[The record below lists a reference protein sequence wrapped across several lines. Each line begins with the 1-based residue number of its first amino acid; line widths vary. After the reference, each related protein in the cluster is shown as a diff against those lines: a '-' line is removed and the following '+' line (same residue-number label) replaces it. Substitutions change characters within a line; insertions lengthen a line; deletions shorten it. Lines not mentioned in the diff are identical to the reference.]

1 MMYFKFILASQI
13 LNLASLLA
21 VGQTRSC
28 TFEPH
33 PKSVSNGVSD
43 SKGVKKENIDSHQD
57 AHLSPLKSSSDKV
70 ANLCADDNVHDQV
83 EATYS
88 QADVS
93 RINSLLREASQLK
106 EKPKS
111 WMLWFGKKFIGVP
124 YVGGTLDRAE
134 EEKLVINT
142 SELDCTT
149 FVEIVTALTRCMSGN
164 GKRDFS
170 DFCRQ
175 LQHVRY
181 INGEIAYEKRQHYFT
196 VWISDNVEE
205 GIVTD
210 IQNNPPFTK
219 VQHVSVNWMTTRCMS
234 GNGKRD
240 FSDFCRQLQHVRYI
254 NGEIAYEKRQ
264 HYFTVW
270 ISDNVEEGIVTDI
283 QNNPPFTKVQHV
295 SVNWMTTHQQSY
307 KMLKNNTKRLQGIK
321 ALEEQISGKSYRY
334 IPKEQI
340 VDSRLFRN
348 TIHDGDILV
357 MITNKKGLDTT
368 HIGIASWHQD
378 GLHMLNASS
387 IHKKVI
393 DEPMLL
399 RTYMMKHPSQ
409 IGIRVCRVVD
419 GAK

>member
-13 LNLASLLA
+13 LNLATLLT

-28 TFEPH
+28 KFEPH

-43 SKGVKKENIDSHQD
+43 SH
-57 AHLSPLKSSSDKV
+57 DKV
-70 ANLCADDNVHDQV
+70 VSHRIDDTAHYQV
-83 EATYS
+83 DATYS
-88 QADVS
+88 QSDIS

-164 GKRDFS
+164 GKRAFS

-196 VWISDNVEE
+196 VWISDN
-205 GIVTD
+205 
-210 IQNNPPFTK
+210 
-219 VQHVSVNWMTTRCMS
+219 
-234 GNGKRD
+234 
-240 FSDFCRQLQHVRYI
+240 
-254 NGEIAYEKRQ
+254 A
-264 HYFTVW
+264 
-270 ISDNVEEGIVTDI
+270 EEGIVTDI

-307 KMLKNNTKRLQGIK
+307 KMLKNNAKRLQGIK

-348 TIHDGDILV
+348 TIHNGDILV

>member
-13 LNLASLLA
+13 LNLATLLT

-43 SKGVKKENIDSHQD
+43 SH
-57 AHLSPLKSSSDKV
+57 DKV
-70 ANLCADDNVHDQV
+70 VSHRIDDTAHYQV
-83 EATYS
+83 DATYS
-88 QADVS
+88 QSDIS

-181 INGEIAYEKRQHYFT
+181 INGELAYEKRQHYFT
-196 VWISDNVEE
+196 VWISDN
-205 GIVTD
+205 
-210 IQNNPPFTK
+210 
-219 VQHVSVNWMTTRCMS
+219 
-234 GNGKRD
+234 
-240 FSDFCRQLQHVRYI
+240 
-254 NGEIAYEKRQ
+254 A
-264 HYFTVW
+264 
-270 ISDNVEEGIVTDI
+270 EEGIVTDI

-307 KMLKNNTKRLQGIK
+307 KMLKNNAKRLQGIK

-348 TIHDGDILV
+348 TIHNGDILV

>member
-13 LNLASLLA
+13 LNLATLLT

-43 SKGVKKENIDSHQD
+43 SH
-57 AHLSPLKSSSDKV
+57 DKV
-70 ANLCADDNVHDQV
+70 VSHRIDDTAHYQV
-83 EATYS
+83 DATYS
-88 QADVS
+88 QSDIS

-196 VWISDNVEE
+196 VWISDN
-205 GIVTD
+205 
-210 IQNNPPFTK
+210 
-219 VQHVSVNWMTTRCMS
+219 
-234 GNGKRD
+234 
-240 FSDFCRQLQHVRYI
+240 
-254 NGEIAYEKRQ
+254 A
-264 HYFTVW
+264 
-270 ISDNVEEGIVTDI
+270 EEGIVTDI

-307 KMLKNNTKRLQGIK
+307 KMLKNNAKRLQGIK

-334 IPKEQI
+334 IPKEKI

-348 TIHDGDILV
+348 TIHNGDILV

>member
-1 MMYFKFILASQI
+1 MIYFKFILASQI
-13 LNLASLLA
+13 LNLATLLT

-43 SKGVKKENIDSHQD
+43 SH
-57 AHLSPLKSSSDKV
+57 DKV
-70 ANLCADDNVHDQV
+70 VSHRIDDTAHYQV
-83 EATYS
+83 DATYS
-88 QADVS
+88 QSDIS

-196 VWISDNVEE
+196 VWISDN
-205 GIVTD
+205 
-210 IQNNPPFTK
+210 
-219 VQHVSVNWMTTRCMS
+219 
-234 GNGKRD
+234 
-240 FSDFCRQLQHVRYI
+240 
-254 NGEIAYEKRQ
+254 A
-264 HYFTVW
+264 
-270 ISDNVEEGIVTDI
+270 EEGIVTDI

-307 KMLKNNTKRLQGIK
+307 KMLKNNAKRLQGIK

-334 IPKEQI
+334 IPKEKI

-348 TIHDGDILV
+348 TIHNGDILV

>member
-13 LNLASLLA
+13 LNLATLLT

-43 SKGVKKENIDSHQD
+43 SH
-57 AHLSPLKSSSDKV
+57 DKV
-70 ANLCADDNVHDQV
+70 VSHRIDDTAHYQV
-83 EATYS
+83 DATYS
-88 QADVS
+88 QSVIS

-196 VWISDNVEE
+196 VWISDN
-205 GIVTD
+205 
-210 IQNNPPFTK
+210 
-219 VQHVSVNWMTTRCMS
+219 
-234 GNGKRD
+234 
-240 FSDFCRQLQHVRYI
+240 
-254 NGEIAYEKRQ
+254 A
-264 HYFTVW
+264 
-270 ISDNVEEGIVTDI
+270 EEGIVTDI

-307 KMLKNNTKRLQGIK
+307 KMLKNNAKRLQGIK

-348 TIHDGDILV
+348 TIHNGDILV

>member
-13 LNLASLLA
+13 LNLATLLT

-43 SKGVKKENIDSHQD
+43 SH
-57 AHLSPLKSSSDKV
+57 DKV
-70 ANLCADDNVHDQV
+70 VSHRIDDTAHYQV
-83 EATYS
+83 DATYS
-88 QADVS
+88 QSDIS

-196 VWISDNVEE
+196 VWISDNAEE

-210 IQNNPPFTK
+210 IQKNPPFTK
-219 VQHVSVNWMTTRCMS
+219 VQHVSVSWMT
-234 GNGKRD
+234 
-240 FSDFCRQLQHVRYI
+240 I
-254 NGEIAYEKRQ
+254 
-264 HYFTVW
+264 
-270 ISDNVEEGIVTDI
+270 
-283 QNNPPFTKVQHV
+283 
-295 SVNWMTTHQQSY
+295 HQQSY
-307 KMLKNNTKRLQGIK
+307 KMLKNNAKRLQGIK

-348 TIHDGDILV
+348 TIHNGDILV

>member
-1 MMYFKFILASQI
+1 MYFKFILASQI
-13 LNLASLLA
+13 LNLATLLA

-43 SKGVKKENIDSHQD
+43 SH
-57 AHLSPLKSSSDKV
+57 DKV
-70 ANLCADDNVHDQV
+70 VSHRTDDTAHYQV
-83 EATYS
+83 DATYS
-88 QADVS
+88 QSDIS

-164 GKRDFS
+164 GKKDFS

-196 VWISDNVEE
+196 VWISDN
-205 GIVTD
+205 
-210 IQNNPPFTK
+210 
-219 VQHVSVNWMTTRCMS
+219 
-234 GNGKRD
+234 
-240 FSDFCRQLQHVRYI
+240 
-254 NGEIAYEKRQ
+254 A
-264 HYFTVW
+264 
-270 ISDNVEEGIVTDI
+270 EEGIVTDI

-348 TIHDGDILV
+348 TIHNGDILV

>member
-13 LNLASLLA
+13 LNLATLLT

-43 SKGVKKENIDSHQD
+43 SH
-57 AHLSPLKSSSDKV
+57 DKV
-70 ANLCADDNVHDQV
+70 VSHRTDDTAHYQV
-83 EATYS
+83 DATYS
-88 QADVS
+88 QSDIS

-164 GKRDFS
+164 GKKDFS

-196 VWISDNVEE
+196 VWISDN
-205 GIVTD
+205 
-210 IQNNPPFTK
+210 
-219 VQHVSVNWMTTRCMS
+219 
-234 GNGKRD
+234 
-240 FSDFCRQLQHVRYI
+240 
-254 NGEIAYEKRQ
+254 A
-264 HYFTVW
+264 
-270 ISDNVEEGIVTDI
+270 EEGIVTDI

-307 KMLKNNTKRLQGIK
+307 KMLKNNAKRLQGIK

-348 TIHDGDILV
+348 TIHNGDILV

>member
-13 LNLASLLA
+13 LNLATLLT

-43 SKGVKKENIDSHQD
+43 SH
-57 AHLSPLKSSSDKV
+57 DKV
-70 ANLCADDNVHDQV
+70 VSHRIDDTAHYQV
-83 EATYS
+83 DATYS
-88 QADVS
+88 QSDIS

-175 LQHVRY
+175 LQNVRY

-196 VWISDNVEE
+196 VWISDN
-205 GIVTD
+205 
-210 IQNNPPFTK
+210 
-219 VQHVSVNWMTTRCMS
+219 
-234 GNGKRD
+234 
-240 FSDFCRQLQHVRYI
+240 
-254 NGEIAYEKRQ
+254 A
-264 HYFTVW
+264 
-270 ISDNVEEGIVTDI
+270 EEGIVTDI

-307 KMLKNNTKRLQGIK
+307 KMLKNNAKRLQGIK

-348 TIHDGDILV
+348 TIHNGDILV

-368 HIGIASWHQD
+368 HIGIASWQQD

>member
-13 LNLASLLA
+13 LNLATLLT

-43 SKGVKKENIDSHQD
+43 SH
-57 AHLSPLKSSSDKV
+57 DKV
-70 ANLCADDNVHDQV
+70 VSHRIDDTAHYQV
-83 EATYS
+83 DATYS
-88 QADVS
+88 QSDIS

-196 VWISDNVEE
+196 VWISDN
-205 GIVTD
+205 
-210 IQNNPPFTK
+210 
-219 VQHVSVNWMTTRCMS
+219 
-234 GNGKRD
+234 
-240 FSDFCRQLQHVRYI
+240 
-254 NGEIAYEKRQ
+254 A
-264 HYFTVW
+264 
-270 ISDNVEEGIVTDI
+270 EEGIVTDI

-307 KMLKNNTKRLQGIK
+307 KMLKNNAKRLQGIK

-340 VDSRLFRN
+340 MDSRLFRN
-348 TIHDGDILV
+348 TIHNGDILV
-357 MITNKKGLDTT
+357 MITNKNGLDTT

>member
-13 LNLASLLA
+13 LNLATLLT

-43 SKGVKKENIDSHQD
+43 SH
-57 AHLSPLKSSSDKV
+57 DKV
-70 ANLCADDNVHDQV
+70 VSHRIDDTAHYQV
-83 EATYS
+83 DATYS
-88 QADVS
+88 QSDIS

-196 VWISDNVEE
+196 VWISDN
-205 GIVTD
+205 
-210 IQNNPPFTK
+210 
-219 VQHVSVNWMTTRCMS
+219 
-234 GNGKRD
+234 
-240 FSDFCRQLQHVRYI
+240 
-254 NGEIAYEKRQ
+254 A
-264 HYFTVW
+264 
-270 ISDNVEEGIVTDI
+270 EEGIVTDI

-307 KMLKNNTKRLQGIK
+307 KMLKNNAKRLQGIK

-348 TIHDGDILV
+348 TIHNGDILV
-357 MITNKKGLDTT
+357 MITNKKRLDTT

>member
-13 LNLASLLA
+13 LNLATLLT

-43 SKGVKKENIDSHQD
+43 SH
-57 AHLSPLKSSSDKV
+57 DKV
-70 ANLCADDNVHDQV
+70 VSHRIDDTAHYQV
-83 EATYS
+83 DATYS
-88 QADVS
+88 QSDIS

-196 VWISDNVEE
+196 VWISDN
-205 GIVTD
+205 
-210 IQNNPPFTK
+210 
-219 VQHVSVNWMTTRCMS
+219 
-234 GNGKRD
+234 
-240 FSDFCRQLQHVRYI
+240 
-254 NGEIAYEKRQ
+254 A
-264 HYFTVW
+264 
-270 ISDNVEEGIVTDI
+270 EEGIVTDI

-307 KMLKNNTKRLQGIK
+307 KMLKNNAKRLQGIK
-321 ALEEQISGKSYRY
+321 ALEEQICGKSYRY

-348 TIHDGDILV
+348 TIHNGDILV

>member
-13 LNLASLLA
+13 LNLATLLT

-43 SKGVKKENIDSHQD
+43 SH
-57 AHLSPLKSSSDKV
+57 DKV
-70 ANLCADDNVHDQV
+70 VSHRIDDTAHYQV
-83 EATYS
+83 DATYS
-88 QADVS
+88 QSDIS

-196 VWISDNVEE
+196 VWISDN
-205 GIVTD
+205 
-210 IQNNPPFTK
+210 
-219 VQHVSVNWMTTRCMS
+219 
-234 GNGKRD
+234 
-240 FSDFCRQLQHVRYI
+240 
-254 NGEIAYEKRQ
+254 A
-264 HYFTVW
+264 
-270 ISDNVEEGIVTDI
+270 EEGIVTDI

-307 KMLKNNTKRLQGIK
+307 KMLKNNAKRLQGIK

-348 TIHDGDILV
+348 TIHNGDILV

-399 RTYMMKHPSQ
+399 RTYMMKHPRQ

>member
-1 MMYFKFILASQI
+1 
-13 LNLASLLA
+13 
-21 VGQTRSC
+21 
-28 TFEPH
+28 
-33 PKSVSNGVSD
+33 
-43 SKGVKKENIDSHQD
+43 
-57 AHLSPLKSSSDKV
+57 
-70 ANLCADDNVHDQV
+70 
-83 EATYS
+83 
-88 QADVS
+88 
-93 RINSLLREASQLK
+93 
-106 EKPKS
+106 
-111 WMLWFGKKFIGVP
+111 MLWFGKKFIGVP

-170 DFCRQ
+170 NFCRQ

-181 INGEIAYEKRQHYFT
+181 
-196 VWISDNVEE
+196 V
-205 GIVTD
+205 
-210 IQNNPPFTK
+210 
-219 VQHVSVNWMTTRCMS
+219 
-234 GNGKRD
+234 
-240 FSDFCRQLQHVRYI
+240 

-307 KMLKNNTKRLQGIK
+307 KMLKNNAKRLQGIK

>member
-1 MMYFKFILASQI
+1 MYFKFILASQI
-13 LNLASLLA
+13 LNLATLLA

-43 SKGVKKENIDSHQD
+43 SH
-57 AHLSPLKSSSDKV
+57 DKV
-70 ANLCADDNVHDQV
+70 VSHCTDDTAHYQV
-83 EATYS
+83 DATYS
-88 QADVS
+88 QSDIS

-164 GKRDFS
+164 GKKDFS

-196 VWISDNVEE
+196 VWISDN
-205 GIVTD
+205 
-210 IQNNPPFTK
+210 
-219 VQHVSVNWMTTRCMS
+219 
-234 GNGKRD
+234 
-240 FSDFCRQLQHVRYI
+240 
-254 NGEIAYEKRQ
+254 A
-264 HYFTVW
+264 
-270 ISDNVEEGIVTDI
+270 EEGIVTDI

-307 KMLKNNTKRLQGIK
+307 KMLKNNAKRLKGIK

-348 TIHDGDILV
+348 TIHNGDILV

-399 RTYMMKHPSQ
+399 RTYMMTHPSQ

>member
-13 LNLASLLA
+13 LNLATLLT

-43 SKGVKKENIDSHQD
+43 SH
-57 AHLSPLKSSSDKV
+57 DKV
-70 ANLCADDNVHDQV
+70 VSHRIDDTAHYQV
-83 EATYS
+83 DATYS
-88 QADVS
+88 QSDIS

-196 VWISDNVEE
+196 VWISDN
-205 GIVTD
+205 
-210 IQNNPPFTK
+210 
-219 VQHVSVNWMTTRCMS
+219 
-234 GNGKRD
+234 
-240 FSDFCRQLQHVRYI
+240 
-254 NGEIAYEKRQ
+254 A
-264 HYFTVW
+264 
-270 ISDNVEEGIVTDI
+270 EEGIVTDI

-307 KMLKNNTKRLQGIK
+307 KMLKNNAKRLQGIK
-321 ALEEQISGKSYRY
+321 ALE
-334 IPKEQI
+334 EQI

-348 TIHDGDILV
+348 TIHNGDILV

>member
-13 LNLASLLA
+13 LNLATLLT

-43 SKGVKKENIDSHQD
+43 SH
-57 AHLSPLKSSSDKV
+57 DKV
-70 ANLCADDNVHDQV
+70 VSHRIDDTAHYQV
-83 EATYS
+83 DATYS
-88 QADVS
+88 QSDIS

-149 FVEIVTALTRCMSGN
+149 FVEIVTALTRSMSGN

-196 VWISDNVEE
+196 VWISDN
-205 GIVTD
+205 
-210 IQNNPPFTK
+210 
-219 VQHVSVNWMTTRCMS
+219 
-234 GNGKRD
+234 
-240 FSDFCRQLQHVRYI
+240 
-254 NGEIAYEKRQ
+254 A
-264 HYFTVW
+264 
-270 ISDNVEEGIVTDI
+270 EEGIVTDI

-307 KMLKNNTKRLQGIK
+307 KMLKNNAKRLQGIK

-348 TIHDGDILV
+348 TIHNGDILV

>member
-43 SKGVKKENIDSHQD
+43 SH
-57 AHLSPLKSSSDKV
+57 DKV
-70 ANLCADDNVHDQV
+70 VSHRTDDTAHYQV
-83 EATYS
+83 DATYS
-88 QADVS
+88 QSDIS

-164 GKRDFS
+164 GKKDFS

-196 VWISDNVEE
+196 VWISDN
-205 GIVTD
+205 
-210 IQNNPPFTK
+210 
-219 VQHVSVNWMTTRCMS
+219 
-234 GNGKRD
+234 
-240 FSDFCRQLQHVRYI
+240 
-254 NGEIAYEKRQ
+254 A
-264 HYFTVW
+264 
-270 ISDNVEEGIVTDI
+270 EEGIVTDI

-307 KMLKNNTKRLQGIK
+307 KMLKNNAKRLQGIK

-348 TIHDGDILV
+348 TIHNGDILV

>member
-70 ANLCADDNVHDQV
+70 ANLCADDNVHYQV

-88 QADVS
+88 QVDVS

-106 EKPKS
+106 DKPKS
-111 WMLWFGKKFIGVP
+111 WVLWFGKKFIGVP

-219 VQHVSVNWMTTRCMS
+219 VQHVSVNWMTT
-234 GNGKRD
+234 
-240 FSDFCRQLQHVRYI
+240 
-254 NGEIAYEKRQ
+254 
-264 HYFTVW
+264 
-270 ISDNVEEGIVTDI
+270 
-283 QNNPPFTKVQHV
+283 
-295 SVNWMTTHQQSY
+295 HQQSY
-307 KMLKNNTKRLQGIK
+307 KMLKNNAKRLQGIK

-393 DEPMLL
+393 DEQMLL

>member
-13 LNLASLLA
+13 LNLATLLT

-43 SKGVKKENIDSHQD
+43 SH
-57 AHLSPLKSSSDKV
+57 DKV
-70 ANLCADDNVHDQV
+70 VSHRIDDTAHYQV
-83 EATYS
+83 DATYS
-88 QADVS
+88 QSDIS

-181 INGEIAYEKRQHYFT
+181 INGEIAYEKRLHYFT
-196 VWISDNVEE
+196 VWISDN
-205 GIVTD
+205 
-210 IQNNPPFTK
+210 
-219 VQHVSVNWMTTRCMS
+219 
-234 GNGKRD
+234 
-240 FSDFCRQLQHVRYI
+240 
-254 NGEIAYEKRQ
+254 A
-264 HYFTVW
+264 
-270 ISDNVEEGIVTDI
+270 EEGIVTDI

-307 KMLKNNTKRLQGIK
+307 KMLKNNAKRLQGIK

-348 TIHDGDILV
+348 TIHNGDILV

>member
-13 LNLASLLA
+13 LNLATLLT

-43 SKGVKKENIDSHQD
+43 SH
-57 AHLSPLKSSSDKV
+57 DKV
-70 ANLCADDNVHDQV
+70 VSHRIDDTAHYQV
-83 EATYS
+83 DATYS
-88 QADVS
+88 QSDIS

-196 VWISDNVEE
+196 VWISDN
-205 GIVTD
+205 
-210 IQNNPPFTK
+210 
-219 VQHVSVNWMTTRCMS
+219 
-234 GNGKRD
+234 
-240 FSDFCRQLQHVRYI
+240 
-254 NGEIAYEKRQ
+254 A
-264 HYFTVW
+264 
-270 ISDNVEEGIVTDI
+270 EEGIVTDI

-307 KMLKNNTKRLQGIK
+307 KMLKNNAKRLQGIK

-348 TIHDGDILV
+348 TIHNGDILV
-357 MITNKKGLDTT
+357 MITNK
-368 HIGIASWHQD
+368 
-378 GLHMLNASS
+378 N
-387 IHKKVI
+387 
-393 DEPMLL
+393 
-399 RTYMMKHPSQ
+399 
-409 IGIRVCRVVD
+409 
-419 GAK
+419 

>member
-13 LNLASLLA
+13 LNLATLLT

-43 SKGVKKENIDSHQD
+43 SH
-57 AHLSPLKSSSDKV
+57 DKV
-70 ANLCADDNVHDQV
+70 VSHRTDDTAHYQV
-83 EATYS
+83 DATYS
-88 QADVS
+88 QSDIS

-164 GKRDFS
+164 GKKDFS

-196 VWISDNVEE
+196 VWISDN
-205 GIVTD
+205 
-210 IQNNPPFTK
+210 
-219 VQHVSVNWMTTRCMS
+219 
-234 GNGKRD
+234 
-240 FSDFCRQLQHVRYI
+240 
-254 NGEIAYEKRQ
+254 A
-264 HYFTVW
+264 
-270 ISDNVEEGIVTDI
+270 EEGIVTDI

-348 TIHDGDILV
+348 TIHNGDILV

>member
-13 LNLASLLA
+13 LNLATLLT

-43 SKGVKKENIDSHQD
+43 SH
-57 AHLSPLKSSSDKV
+57 DKV
-70 ANLCADDNVHDQV
+70 VSHRIDDTAHYQV
-83 EATYS
+83 DATYS
-88 QADVS
+88 QSDIS

-196 VWISDNVEE
+196 VWISDN
-205 GIVTD
+205 
-210 IQNNPPFTK
+210 
-219 VQHVSVNWMTTRCMS
+219 
-234 GNGKRD
+234 
-240 FSDFCRQLQHVRYI
+240 
-254 NGEIAYEKRQ
+254 A
-264 HYFTVW
+264 
-270 ISDNVEEGIVTDI
+270 EEGIVTDI

-307 KMLKNNTKRLQGIK
+307 KILKNNAKRLQGIK

-348 TIHDGDILV
+348 TIHNGDILV

>member
-13 LNLASLLA
+13 LNLATLLA

-43 SKGVKKENIDSHQD
+43 SH
-57 AHLSPLKSSSDKV
+57 DKV
-70 ANLCADDNVHDQV
+70 VSHRTDDTAHYQV
-83 EATYS
+83 NATYS
-88 QADVS
+88 QSDIS

-196 VWISDNVEE
+196 VWISDN
-205 GIVTD
+205 
-210 IQNNPPFTK
+210 
-219 VQHVSVNWMTTRCMS
+219 
-234 GNGKRD
+234 
-240 FSDFCRQLQHVRYI
+240 
-254 NGEIAYEKRQ
+254 A
-264 HYFTVW
+264 
-270 ISDNVEEGIVTDI
+270 EEGIVTDI

-307 KMLKNNTKRLQGIK
+307 KMLKNNAKRLQGIK

-348 TIHDGDILV
+348 TIHNGDILV

-409 IGIRVCRVVD
+409 TGIRVCRVVD

>member
-13 LNLASLLA
+13 LNLATLLT

-43 SKGVKKENIDSHQD
+43 SH
-57 AHLSPLKSSSDKV
+57 DKV
-70 ANLCADDNVHDQV
+70 VSHRIDDTAHYQV
-83 EATYS
+83 DATYS
-88 QADVS
+88 QSDIS

-196 VWISDNVEE
+196 VWISDN
-205 GIVTD
+205 
-210 IQNNPPFTK
+210 
-219 VQHVSVNWMTTRCMS
+219 
-234 GNGKRD
+234 
-240 FSDFCRQLQHVRYI
+240 
-254 NGEIAYEKRQ
+254 A
-264 HYFTVW
+264 
-270 ISDNVEEGIVTDI
+270 EEGIVTDI

-307 KMLKNNTKRLQGIK
+307 KMLKNNAKRLQGIK

-348 TIHDGDILV
+348 TIHNGDILV
-357 MITNKKGLDTT
+357 MITNNKGLDTT

-399 RTYMMKHPSQ
+399 RTYMMKYPSQ

>member
-13 LNLASLLA
+13 LNLATLLT

-33 PKSVSNGVSD
+33 LKSVSNGVSD
-43 SKGVKKENIDSHQD
+43 SH
-57 AHLSPLKSSSDKV
+57 DKV
-70 ANLCADDNVHDQV
+70 VSHRIDDTAHYQV
-83 EATYS
+83 DATYS
-88 QADVS
+88 QSDIS

-196 VWISDNVEE
+196 VWISDN
-205 GIVTD
+205 
-210 IQNNPPFTK
+210 
-219 VQHVSVNWMTTRCMS
+219 
-234 GNGKRD
+234 
-240 FSDFCRQLQHVRYI
+240 
-254 NGEIAYEKRQ
+254 A
-264 HYFTVW
+264 
-270 ISDNVEEGIVTDI
+270 EEGIVTDI

-307 KMLKNNTKRLQGIK
+307 KMLKNNAKRLQGIK

-348 TIHDGDILV
+348 TIHNGDILV

-387 IHKKVI
+387 IHRKVI

>member
-13 LNLASLLA
+13 LNLATLLT

-43 SKGVKKENIDSHQD
+43 SH
-57 AHLSPLKSSSDKV
+57 DKV
-70 ANLCADDNVHDQV
+70 VSHRIDDTAHYQV
-83 EATYS
+83 DATYS
-88 QADVS
+88 QSDIS

-134 EEKLVINT
+134 EEKLVIKT

-196 VWISDNVEE
+196 VWISDN
-205 GIVTD
+205 
-210 IQNNPPFTK
+210 
-219 VQHVSVNWMTTRCMS
+219 
-234 GNGKRD
+234 
-240 FSDFCRQLQHVRYI
+240 
-254 NGEIAYEKRQ
+254 A
-264 HYFTVW
+264 
-270 ISDNVEEGIVTDI
+270 EEGIVTDI

-307 KMLKNNTKRLQGIK
+307 KMLKNNAKRLQGIK

-348 TIHDGDILV
+348 TIHNGDILV

>member
-13 LNLASLLA
+13 LNLATLLT

-43 SKGVKKENIDSHQD
+43 SH
-57 AHLSPLKSSSDKV
+57 DKV
-70 ANLCADDNVHDQV
+70 VSHRIDDTAHYQV
-83 EATYS
+83 DATYS
-88 QADVS
+88 QSDIS

-196 VWISDNVEE
+196 VWISDN
-205 GIVTD
+205 
-210 IQNNPPFTK
+210 
-219 VQHVSVNWMTTRCMS
+219 
-234 GNGKRD
+234 
-240 FSDFCRQLQHVRYI
+240 
-254 NGEIAYEKRQ
+254 A
-264 HYFTVW
+264 
-270 ISDNVEEGIVTDI
+270 EEGIVTDI

-307 KMLKNNTKRLQGIK
+307 KMLKNNAKRLQGIK

-348 TIHDGDILV
+348 TIHNGDILV

-368 HIGIASWHQD
+368 HIGIASWHQR
-378 GLHMLNASS
+378 N
-387 IHKKVI
+387 
-393 DEPMLL
+393 
-399 RTYMMKHPSQ
+399 Q
-409 IGIRVCRVVD
+409 
-419 GAK
+419 

>member
-13 LNLASLLA
+13 LNLATLLT

-43 SKGVKKENIDSHQD
+43 SH
-57 AHLSPLKSSSDKV
+57 DKV
-70 ANLCADDNVHDQV
+70 VSHRIDDTAHYQV
-83 EATYS
+83 DATYS
-88 QADVS
+88 QSDIS

-196 VWISDNVEE
+196 VWISDN
-205 GIVTD
+205 
-210 IQNNPPFTK
+210 
-219 VQHVSVNWMTTRCMS
+219 
-234 GNGKRD
+234 
-240 FSDFCRQLQHVRYI
+240 
-254 NGEIAYEKRQ
+254 A
-264 HYFTVW
+264 
-270 ISDNVEEGIVTDI
+270 EEGIVTDI

-307 KMLKNNTKRLQGIK
+307 KMLKNNAKRLQGIK

-348 TIHDGDILV
+348 TIHNGDILV

-409 IGIRVCRVVD
+409 IGIRVCRIVD

>member
-13 LNLASLLA
+13 LNLATLLA

-43 SKGVKKENIDSHQD
+43 SH
-57 AHLSPLKSSSDKV
+57 DKV
-70 ANLCADDNVHDQV
+70 VSHRTDDTAHYQV
-83 EATYS
+83 DATYS
-88 QADVS
+88 QSDIS

-196 VWISDNVEE
+196 VWISDN
-205 GIVTD
+205 
-210 IQNNPPFTK
+210 
-219 VQHVSVNWMTTRCMS
+219 
-234 GNGKRD
+234 
-240 FSDFCRQLQHVRYI
+240 
-254 NGEIAYEKRQ
+254 A
-264 HYFTVW
+264 
-270 ISDNVEEGIVTDI
+270 EEGIVTDI

-307 KMLKNNTKRLQGIK
+307 KMLKNNTKRLKGIK

-348 TIHDGDILV
+348 TIHNGDILV

>member
-13 LNLASLLA
+13 LNLATLLT

-43 SKGVKKENIDSHQD
+43 SH
-57 AHLSPLKSSSDKV
+57 DKV
-70 ANLCADDNVHDQV
+70 VSHRIDDTAHYQV
-83 EATYS
+83 DATYS
-88 QADVS
+88 QSDIS

-196 VWISDNVEE
+196 VWISDN
-205 GIVTD
+205 
-210 IQNNPPFTK
+210 
-219 VQHVSVNWMTTRCMS
+219 
-234 GNGKRD
+234 
-240 FSDFCRQLQHVRYI
+240 
-254 NGEIAYEKRQ
+254 A
-264 HYFTVW
+264 
-270 ISDNVEEGIVTDI
+270 EEGIVTDI

-307 KMLKNNTKRLQGIK
+307 KMLKNNAKRLQGIK

-348 TIHDGDILV
+348 TIHNGDILV

-378 GLHMLNASS
+378 GLHILNASS

>member
-13 LNLASLLA
+13 LNLATLLA

-43 SKGVKKENIDSHQD
+43 SH
-57 AHLSPLKSSSDKV
+57 DKV
-70 ANLCADDNVHDQV
+70 VSHRTDDTAHYQV
-83 EATYS
+83 DATYS
-88 QADVS
+88 QSDIS

-164 GKRDFS
+164 GKKDFS

-175 LQHVRY
+175 LRHVRY

-196 VWISDNVEE
+196 VWISDN
-205 GIVTD
+205 
-210 IQNNPPFTK
+210 
-219 VQHVSVNWMTTRCMS
+219 
-234 GNGKRD
+234 
-240 FSDFCRQLQHVRYI
+240 
-254 NGEIAYEKRQ
+254 A
-264 HYFTVW
+264 
-270 ISDNVEEGIVTDI
+270 EEGIVTDI

-348 TIHDGDILV
+348 TIHNGDILV

>member
-13 LNLASLLA
+13 LNLATLLT

-43 SKGVKKENIDSHQD
+43 SH
-57 AHLSPLKSSSDKV
+57 DKV
-70 ANLCADDNVHDQV
+70 VSHRIDDTAHYQV
-83 EATYS
+83 DATYS
-88 QADVS
+88 QSDIS

-124 YVGGTLDRAE
+124 YVGETLDRAE

-196 VWISDNVEE
+196 VWISDN
-205 GIVTD
+205 
-210 IQNNPPFTK
+210 
-219 VQHVSVNWMTTRCMS
+219 
-234 GNGKRD
+234 
-240 FSDFCRQLQHVRYI
+240 
-254 NGEIAYEKRQ
+254 A
-264 HYFTVW
+264 
-270 ISDNVEEGIVTDI
+270 EEGIVTDI

-307 KMLKNNTKRLQGIK
+307 KMLKNNAKRLQGIK

-348 TIHDGDILV
+348 TIHNGDILV

>member
-13 LNLASLLA
+13 LNLATLLT

-43 SKGVKKENIDSHQD
+43 SH
-57 AHLSPLKSSSDKV
+57 DKV
-70 ANLCADDNVHDQV
+70 VSHRIDDTAHYQV
-83 EATYS
+83 DATYS
-88 QADVS
+88 QSDIS

-196 VWISDNVEE
+196 VWISDN
-205 GIVTD
+205 
-210 IQNNPPFTK
+210 
-219 VQHVSVNWMTTRCMS
+219 
-234 GNGKRD
+234 
-240 FSDFCRQLQHVRYI
+240 
-254 NGEIAYEKRQ
+254 A
-264 HYFTVW
+264 
-270 ISDNVEEGIVTDI
+270 EEGIVTDI

-307 KMLKNNTKRLQGIK
+307 KMLKNNAKRLQGIK

-340 VDSRLFRN
+340 MDSRLFRN
-348 TIHDGDILV
+348 TIHNGDILV

>member
-1 MMYFKFILASQI
+1 MYFKFILASQI
-13 LNLASLLA
+13 LNLATLLA

-43 SKGVKKENIDSHQD
+43 SH
-57 AHLSPLKSSSDKV
+57 DKV
-70 ANLCADDNVHDQV
+70 VSHRTDDTAHYQV
-83 EATYS
+83 DATYS
-88 QADVS
+88 QSDIS

-164 GKRDFS
+164 GKKDFS

-196 VWISDNVEE
+196 VWISDN
-205 GIVTD
+205 
-210 IQNNPPFTK
+210 
-219 VQHVSVNWMTTRCMS
+219 
-234 GNGKRD
+234 
-240 FSDFCRQLQHVRYI
+240 
-254 NGEIAYEKRQ
+254 A
-264 HYFTVW
+264 
-270 ISDNVEEGIVTDI
+270 EEGIVTDI

-307 KMLKNNTKRLQGIK
+307 KMLKNNAKRLQGIK

-348 TIHDGDILV
+348 TIHNGDILV

>member
-43 SKGVKKENIDSHQD
+43 SH
-57 AHLSPLKSSSDKV
+57 DKV
-70 ANLCADDNVHDQV
+70 VSHRIDDTAHYQV
-83 EATYS
+83 DATYS
-88 QADVS
+88 QSDIS
-93 RINSLLREASQLK
+93 RINSLLREASQLN

-196 VWISDNVEE
+196 VWISDN
-205 GIVTD
+205 
-210 IQNNPPFTK
+210 
-219 VQHVSVNWMTTRCMS
+219 
-234 GNGKRD
+234 
-240 FSDFCRQLQHVRYI
+240 
-254 NGEIAYEKRQ
+254 A
-264 HYFTVW
+264 
-270 ISDNVEEGIVTDI
+270 EEGIVTDI

-307 KMLKNNTKRLQGIK
+307 KMLKNNAKRLQGIK

-348 TIHDGDILV
+348 TIHNGDILV